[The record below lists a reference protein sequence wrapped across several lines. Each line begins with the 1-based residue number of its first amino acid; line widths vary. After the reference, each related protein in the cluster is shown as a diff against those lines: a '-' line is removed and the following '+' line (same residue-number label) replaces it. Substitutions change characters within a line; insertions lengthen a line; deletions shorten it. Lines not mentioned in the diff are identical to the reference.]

1 MFCLGIDT
9 SNYTTSAALYNMQTG
24 EVSQRKRLLPVAHG
38 KQGLR
43 QSDAV
48 FAHTVQLP
56 EVIESLLQDFSGSIK
71 AVGVSKYPRGEV
83 GSYMPCFL
91 PGISVARSLS
101 AALKIPL
108 HGFSHQAG
116 HIAAALYSS
125 NKLSLMHE
133 VFLAF
138 HVSGG
143 TTEAVLVH
151 PDKEFGFKTEIVA
164 KTLDLKAGQAIDR
177 IGVML
182 GLDFPAGA
190 SLDVLTQSC
199 KESFKIRPTMKE
211 CDCCLSGIENQCAAM
226 YKKEYPKEE
235 IAAYCIESVYSALA
249 EMTRRLLK
257 KYGNLPLVFS
267 GGVMCNSLMRSRLSD
282 EFAAFFAKPEFS
294 SDNAAGI
301 AVLTAYREARA

>member
-9 SNYTTSAALYNMQTG
+9 SNYTTSAALYDMRTG

-48 FAHTVQLP
+48 FSHTVQLP
-56 EVIESLLQDFSGSIK
+56 EIIEELMHDFSGEIK
-71 AVGVSKYPRGEV
+71 AIGVSKYPRGEQ

-91 PGISVARSLS
+91 PGISAARSLS
-101 AALKIPL
+101 AAMKLPL
-108 HGFSHQAG
+108 YGFSHQAG
-116 HIAAALYSS
+116 HIAAALYSADR
-125 NKLSLMHE
+125 LSLMNE
-133 VFLAF
+133 AFLAF

-143 TTEAVLVH
+143 TTEAVLVN
-151 PDKEFGFKTEIVA
+151 PDSEAGFKTEIVA

-177 IGVML
+177 VGVML

-190 SLDVLTQSC
+190 SLDALAQSC
-199 KESFKIRPTMKE
+199 EKSFSPRPTLKG
-211 CDCCLSGIENQCAAM
+211 CDCCLSGIENQCADM

-235 IAAYCIESVYSALA
+235 IAAYCIESVYAALA

-257 KYGNLPLVFS
+257 EYGSLPLVYS
-267 GGVMCNSLMRSRLSD
+267 GGVMCNSFMRSRLGG
-282 EFAAFFAKPEFS
+282 EFNAIFAKPEFS

-301 AVLTAYREARA
+301 AVLTACREARV